1 MFTRS
6 SRYAGLPTAAVP
18 DPHGPGE
25 VAVVRL
31 RALPDTAGEPLQVQ
45 AHDRLDALAEARL
58 GEATRYW
65 RIADANTEIE
75 AAALTRRAG
84 RVIRMPGD

>member
-1 MFTRS
+1 MFARN
-6 SRYAGLPTAAVP
+6 SRYAGLPTASVP

-31 RALPDTAGEPLQVQ
+31 RALPDTPGEPLRVQ
-45 AHDRLDALAEARL
+45 AHDRPDTLAEARL

-84 RVIRMPGD
+84 RVIRVPKD